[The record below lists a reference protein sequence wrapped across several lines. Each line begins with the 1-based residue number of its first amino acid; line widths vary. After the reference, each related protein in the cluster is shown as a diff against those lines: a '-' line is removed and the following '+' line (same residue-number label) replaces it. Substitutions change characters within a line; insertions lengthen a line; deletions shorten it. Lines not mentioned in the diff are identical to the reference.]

1 MWMAL
6 AISGTINEFG
16 SHLRNSQEKK
26 ITWIQFFLLIKIK
39 DYVKKFIIIYVSC
52 FNQLNLI
59 LG

>member
-1 MWMAL
+1 MAL

-52 FNQLNLI
+52 
-59 LG
+59 